1 MEESYYTAEEKKF
14 VVDAYKNLCESFKD
28 ETSAEELKQLRQ
40 IMTNGIAKGHAAR
53 DKYGINPTVRHLNT
67 ALLITENIGADKNMV
82 IAVLLYHLCKTEYI
96 SPEKVK
102 EEFGD
107 DIYSLIY
114 GLLKVSELYK
124 KQSALQDE
132 NFSKLM
138 MA

>member
-14 VVDAYKNLCESFKD
+14 VVDAYKKLCESFKD

-82 IAVLLYHLCKTEYI
+82 IAVLLYHLCKTENYGGVH
-96 SPEKVK
+96 P
-102 EEFGD
+102 FR
-107 DIYSLIY
+107 IYH
-114 GLLKVSELYK
+114 GMPHECVVHSENLCMAVYK
-124 KQSALQDE
+124 KYSVHTLSSAYH
-132 NFSKLM
+132 ST
-138 MA
+138 